1 MYFGTML
8 ICTLRPWRVCA
19 CTMMRLFIGAFCLY
33 IAPLCVCALHHC
45 AFVYTGPLEPPMVY
59 PHFCPASVLYYLSPS
74 SHYCYCR
81 LISGTQR
88 VISFLRQMVEHNG
101 FYRSVDQ
108 AWVKLERIQFV
119 GACNPPTDPGRKPL
133 THRYIT
139 FCGIAIHSGIFCT
152 VHTLARGTPCNFSCC
167 LYYFVMLE
175 KTYNKYYWKKY
186 WVNKNFHFT

>member
-1 MYFGTML
+1 M
-8 ICTLRPWRVCA
+8 V
-19 CTMMRLFIGAFCLY
+19 RLYIRAFCLY
-33 IAPLCVCALHHC
+33 KAPICVWACTYRTIGTTHGLPSL
-45 AFVYTGPLEPPMVY
+45 FPP
-59 PHFCPASVLYYLSPS
+59 PVLYYLSLI

-139 FCGIAIHSGIFCT
+139 FCGIPIHSGIFSIPCT
-152 VHTLARGTPCNFSCC
+152 H
-167 LYYFVMLE
+167 
-175 KTYNKYYWKKY
+175 
-186 WVNKNFHFT
+186 